1 MLLDLWKLMFLVVTI
16 LFTLGESCTENRSKP
31 KKRSYCIL
39 RHIHHRLPSTK
50 YTFPQQAKTQ
60 NIKPRPM
67 RATAWFRVKCWLLI
81 GRECR
86 HVFGLQRCHCGSISE
101 DCIFQHHLILSII
114 GGRCYSIEAMFFS
127 ADYFQIHEIF
137 LLKSVDMLK
146 KINV

>member
-16 LFTLGESCTENRSKP
+16 LLTLGESCTKNRSKP

-60 NIKPRPM
+60 NIEPRPM

-86 HVFGLQRCHCGSISE
+86 HVFGLQRRCHCGSISE
-101 DCIFQHHLILSII
+101 DCIFQHHLILLII
-114 GGRCYSIEAMFFS
+114 GGRCWSFEAIFFS
-127 ADYFQIHEIF
+127 AYHFQIPRYF
-137 LLKSVDMLK
+137 G
-146 KINV
+146 